1 MQKSI
6 KLAFL
11 GLILTFVA
19 APTVCKPQNKTAQ
32 VNKKQQSFF
41 SKVASN
47 KYAKVALGLSF
58 AGIGSTASLA
68 VPCWHSFVNLV
79 DNSPYPYGPKL
90 ISFGSLSLPI
100 KSKIASTWIM
110 GLVGTYLSVKGGCKV
125 ATS

>member
-47 KYAKVALGLSF
+47 APSIKRVGKVAIGLSF

-68 VPCWHSFVNLV
+68 IPYKTESIPKILAGYFYTSSEEIAQGLANIGVSLLV
-79 DNSPYPYGPKL
+79 TYFSV
-90 ISFGSLSLPI
+90 
-100 KSKIASTWIM
+100 KSGYKIAIS
-110 GLVGTYLSVKGGCKV
+110 
-125 ATS
+125 